1 MKAIFEVEFDPEL
14 MADDISVE
22 EMGGW
27 LAMMQY
33 LYTENDLG
41 IFDNDL
47 KLVEVKDSKSD
58 SPMIK

>member
-1 MKAIFEVEFDPEL
+1 MKAIFEVEFDPEI
-14 MADDISVE
+14 MADQEQVDEI
-22 EMGGW
+22 GGW

-47 KLVEVKDSKSD
+47 KLIEVRDEQAS
-58 SPMIK
+58 